1 MSYEYDSLLRLSH
14 LYSWDSHG
22 DTMQSIGYKELA
34 GYLDG
39 SSTLEEGAALIKQ
52 KTRNYA
58 KRQLTWFRAQPGIV
72 WLDGGAND
80 LFARAETTVAAW
92 LSDQ

>member
-1 MSYEYDSLLRLSH
+1 MSRLFFTASE
-14 LYSWDSHG
+14 LKAALPAFPE
-22 DTMQSIGYKELA
+22 TLA
-34 GYLDG
+34 GLLAAPIP
-39 SSTLEEGAALIKQ
+39 SPEEAAEEIKLA
-52 KTRNYA
+52 TRRYA